1 MCVYIYISPSL
12 YLHLY
17 TERKTP
23 RWKVVVMWRMYAYH
37 ICVYIYVYIV
47 HDMYIYISTST
58 SRGIEFFP
66 SMTPQNMISWR
77 WSDFKGHFVWAAWRT
92 EFKDVHGVVV
102 GSSQEET
109 LLSWCSIHQ
118 NVCHKVIN
126 VTGEW
131 FARVGE
137 TISREMIQAVNMTI
151 GDHQKRR
158 DMDRIPRSKSW
169 SLIMYYSKWSE
180 VEGGSK

>member
-1 MCVYIYISPSL
+1 MCVYIYIYIYISPSL
-12 YLHLY
+12 YRKEDATLKGCGYVEDVCISYLCIYMYILY
-17 TERKTP
+17 
-23 RWKVVVMWRMYAYH
+23 M
-37 ICVYIYVYIV
+37 IC
-47 HDMYIYISTST
+47 IYISTST